1 MIRQTLRDLVLTA
14 GSLLPPRNAD
24 REVRFFYGHS
34 LEAGNVPGFRRILR
48 MLREHFEFVTTED
61 AVRLLRSADAAPG
74 RYLAFSFDDG
84 FRDCHDLIAPVL
96 DEHGARA
103 CFFVATN
110 FIECDEDY
118 RRRFLRETVHAGDG
132 KQPMTWDMVRSLA
145 DAGFAI
151 GAHTQDHVN
160 LAAVPLEEARRQAVG
175 SRAAV
180 ESRTGRPCEFFA
192 WPYGT
197 AAHFPP
203 SLLPELTGEFTA
215 IFSAIRS
222 RAATSLGGA
231 AINRD
236 HFEPDWPVRHVRAFA
251 TRRVPAA

>member
-1 MIRQTLRDLVLTA
+1 MIRQALRDIVLTA
-14 GSLLPPRNAD
+14 GSVLPPRNAD
-24 REVRFFYGHS
+24 REVRFFYGHA
-34 LEAGNVPGFRRILR
+34 LESKDVPGFRRILR
-48 MLREHFEFVTTED
+48 MLRDHFEFVTTED
-61 AVRLLRSADAAPG
+61 AVRLLRSSDGTPG

-96 DEHGARA
+96 DEYGAQA
-103 CFFVATN
+103 CFFVTTN

-118 RRRFLRETVHAGDG
+118 RRRFLRETVHAGEG

-151 GAHTQDHVN
+151 GAHTVDHVN
-160 LAAVPLEEARRQAVG
+160 LAAVPLDEAQRQVID
-175 SRAAV
+175 SRDAV
-180 ESRTGRPCEFFA
+180 EARTGRPCEFFA

-203 SLLPELTGEFTA
+203 SLLPALDDEFVA

-222 RAATSLGGA
+222 RASTSHGGA
-231 AINRD
+231 VINRD

-251 TRRVPAA
+251 TRRVREA